1 MATEK
6 SRKAPK
12 RKLVKLTNVGG
23 MFVVNPPALMV
34 KPGTEIHFANTTSG
48 KVLVFVPQ
56 AGDLFAKKPPWEVI
70 EIPRSKTPRK
80 IGTVAV
86 QPVDFPQV
94 FSYAVF
100 VASDESFAVGGS
112 NPRIIVY

>member
-1 MATEK
+1 MATVK

-34 KPGTEIHFANTTSG
+34 KPGTEIHFTNSTSG
-48 KVLVFVPQ
+48 RVLVFVPQ
-56 AGDLFAKKPPWEVI
+56 ARELFGKKTPWEVI
-70 EIPRSKTPRK
+70 EVPRSTTPRK
-80 IGTVAV
+80 IGTVAA
-86 QPVDFPQV
+86 QPMDFPQV
-94 FSYAVF
+94 YSYAVF
-100 VASDESFAVGGS
+100 VEADESFAVGGS